1 MVLFFRK
8 IAEKVIKFFYRV
20 KIYGKENVPEGGVM
34 IVCNHFSLL
43 DPVFLLSVY
52 SDKNIKFLSKQEV
65 STVKGF
71 GKVLVKAGAI
81 PVDREKPSME
91 SLLTCVKTLKKGH
104 KLVLFPEGTRNKTGT
119 DELQEIKA
127 GAAIF
132 ALKAKTPILP
142 VMILKKAHF
151 LRKTQ
156 ILVGKPFTLEEYYD
170 KKLNA
175 EVTNEINDKVK
186 REMLAVQQE
195 LKEMTVKRKNKCKR

>member
-1 MVLFFRK
+1 MVLFLRK
-8 IAEKVIKFFYRV
+8 IVEKIIKFFYRV
-20 KIYGKENVPEGGVM
+20 KIYGKENVPQGGVM

-52 SDKNIKFLSKQEV
+52 SDKNIKFLSKQEI
-65 STVKGF
+65 SKVKGF
-71 GKVLVKAGAI
+71 GKALIKAGAI

-91 SLLTCVKTLKKGH
+91 SLLTCVKTLKNGH
-104 KLVLFPEGTRNKTGT
+104 KLVLFPEGTRNKTKT

-142 VMILKKAHF
+142 VMILKKARF
-151 LRKTQ
+151 FRKTQ

-175 EVTNEINDKVK
+175 EVTDEINNKVRK
-186 REMLAVQQE
+186 EMLAVHQE
-195 LKEMTVKRKNKCKR
+195 LKELTAKRKK